1 MEERPTIFVDV
12 DLSGEGAPD
21 TLAIYGLRGDLADL
35 GFTLPP
41 LGDFAI
47 PIPDA
52 DVAIY
57 LAQTVSGAVVSQIV
71 AAVFKRFGRKRDKN
85 TGKPATTEPARPTIV
100 VIYGPDRKVLRRVEV
115 RAEGT

>member
-12 DLSGEGAPD
+12 ELSGEGAPD
-21 TLAIYGLRGDLADL
+21 TVAIYGLRSDLTDL

-52 DVAIY
+52 RRGD
-57 LAQTVSGAVVSQIV
+57 LSCSDRERRRRRPDRRSG
-71 AAVFKRFGRKRDKN
+71 FKRFGRKREKY
-85 TGKPATTEPARPTIV
+85 TGKPATPNAACPTIG
-100 VIYGPDRKVLRRVEV
+100 VIYGPDCKVLRPVEV
-115 RAEGT
+115 RPEGT